1 MVWKMNSDLLIKQ
14 FTINI
19 LVYLVTFKIL
29 NIKITS
35 CRQWVKITS
44 ASVLTTIIY
53 AILKKYMAIPFL
65 IIVSFILQNI
75 FLSFFIKENISIFIT
90 NLVANA
96 ITYIIYTLA
105 TIIEILPLTILNIN
119 NNFCNFILITLI
131 SIILF
136 YIFSKIKRIKNGI
149 KFLRDTKSQ
158 EYVEVIAINISIAVI
173 FVYTLFGNYYG
184 NLTRHILISFIILG
198 IIMFVMIQ
206 KTLVLYYKQKLLE
219 KTMADYENEIKQK
232 DEEIKA
238 LSDEKFKISKINHE
252 FYNRQ
257 KALEMTV
264 NEFINNTNME
274 VGRELAI
281 TNKINSLSKEYSNK
295 MKSIKQVEKLSLTG
309 IEEID
314 EMFKYMQSECIKNNI
329 DFKLRIEGNVYPLI
343 NNIIEKDRL
352 VTLIGDHLKDAIIAI
367 NFSRNK
373 FKSIIAILGIKNNCY
388 EFCICDTG
396 IEFQIETLLKLG
408 LEPVTTHKETGGT
421 GIGFI
426 STFETLKKCNA
437 SLIIDEKHEE
447 SNNDY
452 TKSVTIKF
460 DGKSQYIIK
469 SYRADKIKDKAE
481 DDRIIIKR
489 NDN

>member
-1 MVWKMNSDLLIKQ
+1 MNSDLLIKQ

-35 CRQWVKITS
+35 YRQWVKITS
-44 ASVLTTIIY
+44 ASVLTTITY

-136 YIFSKIKRIKNGI
+136 YIFSKIKRIKNGM

-158 EYVEVIAINISIAVI
+158 EYVEIIAINISIAVI
-173 FVYTLFGNYYG
+173 FVYTLLGNYYG

-198 IIMFVMIQ
+198 TIMFVMIQ

-232 DEEIKA
+232 DEKIKV
-238 LSDEKFKISKINHE
+238 LSEEKFKISKINHE

-264 NEFINNTNME
+264 NDFINNTNME

-314 EMFKYMQSECIKNNI
+314 EMFKYMQIECIKNNI
-329 DFKLRIEGNVYPLI
+329 DFKLKIEGNVYPLV

-367 NFSRNK
+367 NFSKNK

-388 EFCICDTG
+388 EFCVCDTG

>member
-1 MVWKMNSDLLIKQ
+1 
-14 FTINI
+14 
-19 LVYLVTFKIL
+19 
-29 NIKITS
+29 
-35 CRQWVKITS
+35 
-44 ASVLTTIIY
+44 
-53 AILKKYMAIPFL
+53 MAIPFL

-136 YIFSKIKRIKNGI
+136 YIFSKIKRIKNGM

-158 EYVEVIAINISIAVI
+158 EYVEIIAINISIAVI

-232 DEEIKA
+232 DEKIKV
-238 LSDEKFKISKINHE
+238 LSEEKFKISKINHE

-264 NEFINNTNME
+264 NDFINNTNME

-295 MKSIKQVEKLSLTG
+295 MKSIKQVEKLSITG

-314 EMFKYMQSECIKNNI
+314 EMFKYMQIECIKNNI
-329 DFKLRIEGNVYPLI
+329 DFKLKIEGNVYPLV

-367 NFSRNK
+367 NFSKNK

-460 DGKSQYIIK
+460 DGKRQYIIK

>member
-1 MVWKMNSDLLIKQ
+1 
-14 FTINI
+14 
-19 LVYLVTFKIL
+19 
-29 NIKITS
+29 
-35 CRQWVKITS
+35 
-44 ASVLTTIIY
+44 
-53 AILKKYMAIPFL
+53 MAIPFL

-136 YIFSKIKRIKNGI
+136 YIFSKIKRIKNGM

-158 EYVEVIAINISIAVI
+158 EYVEIIAINISIAVI

-232 DEEIKA
+232 DEKIKV
-238 LSDEKFKISKINHE
+238 LSEEKFKISKINHE

-264 NEFINNTNME
+264 NDFINTTNME

-295 MKSIKQVEKLSLTG
+295 MKSIKQVEKLSITG

-314 EMFKYMQSECIKNNI
+314 EMFKYMQIECIKNNI
-329 DFKLRIEGNVYPLI
+329 DFKLKIEGNVYPLI

-367 NFSRNK
+367 NFSKNK

-388 EFCICDTG
+388 EFCVCDTG

>member
-1 MVWKMNSDLLIKQ
+1 MNSDLLIKQ

-35 CRQWVKITS
+35 YRQWVKIIS
-44 ASVLTTIIY
+44 ASVLTTITY

-136 YIFSKIKRIKNGI
+136 YIFSKIKRIKNGM

-158 EYVEVIAINISIAVI
+158 EYVEIIAINISIAVI

-206 KTLVLYYKQKLLE
+206 KTLVLYYKQKLFE

-232 DEEIKA
+232 DEKIKV

-264 NEFINNTNME
+264 NDFINNTNME

-295 MKSIKQVEKLSLTG
+295 MNSIKQVEKLPLTG

-329 DFKLRIEGNVYPLI
+329 DFKLKIEGNVYPLV

>member
-1 MVWKMNSDLLIKQ
+1 MNSDLLIKQ

-35 CRQWVKITS
+35 YRQWVKITS
-44 ASVLTTIIY
+44 ASVLTTITY

-136 YIFSKIKRIKNGI
+136 YIFSKIKRIKNGM

-158 EYVEVIAINISIAVI
+158 EYVEIIAINISIAVI

-198 IIMFVMIQ
+198 TIMFVMIQ

-232 DEEIKA
+232 DEKIKV
-238 LSDEKFKISKINHE
+238 LSEEKFKISKINHE

-264 NEFINNTNME
+264 NDFINNTNME

-329 DFKLRIEGNVYPLI
+329 DFKLKIEGNVYPLI
-343 NNIIEKDRL
+343 NNFIEKDRL

-367 NFSRNK
+367 NFSKNK

-388 EFCICDTG
+388 EFCVCDTG

>member
-1 MVWKMNSDLLIKQ
+1 
-14 FTINI
+14 
-19 LVYLVTFKIL
+19 
-29 NIKITS
+29 
-35 CRQWVKITS
+35 
-44 ASVLTTIIY
+44 
-53 AILKKYMAIPFL
+53 MAIPFL

-136 YIFSKIKRIKNGI
+136 YIFSKIKRIKNGM

-158 EYVEVIAINISIAVI
+158 EYVEIIAINISIAVI

-198 IIMFVMIQ
+198 TIMFVMIQ

-232 DEEIKA
+232 DEKIKV
-238 LSDEKFKISKINHE
+238 LSEEKFKISKINHE

-264 NEFINNTNME
+264 NDFINNTNME

-314 EMFKYMQSECIKNNI
+314 EMFKYMQIECIKNNI
-329 DFKLRIEGNVYPLI
+329 DFKLKIEGNVYPLV

-367 NFSRNK
+367 NFSKNR

-460 DGKSQYIIK
+460 DGKRQYIIK

-481 DDRIIIKR
+481 DERIIIKR

>member
-1 MVWKMNSDLLIKQ
+1 MNSDLLIKQ

-35 CRQWVKITS
+35 YRQWVKITS
-44 ASVLTTIIY
+44 ASVLTTITY

-136 YIFSKIKRIKNGI
+136 YIFSKIKRIKNGM

-158 EYVEVIAINISIAVI
+158 EYVEIIAINISIAVI

-206 KTLVLYYKQKLLE
+206 KTLVLYYKQKLFE

-232 DEEIKA
+232 DEKIKV
-238 LSDEKFKISKINHE
+238 LSEEKFKISKINHE

-264 NEFINNTNME
+264 NDFINNTNME

-295 MKSIKQVEKLSLTG
+295 MNSIKQVEKLPLTG

-329 DFKLRIEGNVYPLI
+329 DFKLKIEGNVYPLV

-367 NFSRNK
+367 NFSKNK

-388 EFCICDTG
+388 EFCVCDTG

>member
-1 MVWKMNSDLLIKQ
+1 MNSDLLIKQ

-35 CRQWVKITS
+35 YRQWVKITS
-44 ASVLTTIIY
+44 ASVLTTITY

-65 IIVSFILQNI
+65 TIVSFILQNI

-136 YIFSKIKRIKNGI
+136 YIFSKIKRIKNGM

-158 EYVEVIAINISIAVI
+158 EYVEIIAINISIAVI

-198 IIMFVMIQ
+198 TIMFVMIQ

-232 DEEIKA
+232 DEKIKV
-238 LSDEKFKISKINHE
+238 LSEEKFKISKINHE

-264 NEFINNTNME
+264 NDFINNTNME

-295 MKSIKQVEKLSLTG
+295 MNSIKQVEKLPLTG

-329 DFKLRIEGNVYPLI
+329 DFKLKIEGNVYPLV

-388 EFCICDTG
+388 EFCVCDTG

>member
-1 MVWKMNSDLLIKQ
+1 
-14 FTINI
+14 
-19 LVYLVTFKIL
+19 
-29 NIKITS
+29 
-35 CRQWVKITS
+35 
-44 ASVLTTIIY
+44 
-53 AILKKYMAIPFL
+53 MAIPFL

-136 YIFSKIKRIKNGI
+136 YIFSKIKRIKNGM

-158 EYVEVIAINISIAVI
+158 EYVEIIAINISIAVI

-198 IIMFVMIQ
+198 TIMFVMIQ

-232 DEEIKA
+232 DEKIKV
-238 LSDEKFKISKINHE
+238 LSEEKFKISKINHE

-257 KALEMTV
+257 KALEMSV
-264 NEFINNTNME
+264 NDFINNTNME

-314 EMFKYMQSECIKNNI
+314 EMFKYMQIECIKNNI
-329 DFKLRIEGNVYPLI
+329 DFKLKIEGNVYPLV

-367 NFSRNK
+367 NFSKNR

>member
-1 MVWKMNSDLLIKQ
+1 MGKDYKCKR
-14 FTINI
+14 INNNNI
-19 LVYLVTFKIL
+19 C
-29 NIKITS
+29 NIKE
-35 CRQWVKITS
+35 
-44 ASVLTTIIY
+44 IY
-53 AILKKYMAIPFL
+53 GNL
-65 IIVSFILQNI
+65 

-136 YIFSKIKRIKNGI
+136 YIFSKIKRIKNGM

-158 EYVEVIAINISIAVI
+158 EYVEIIAINISIAVI

-198 IIMFVMIQ
+198 TIMFVMIQ

-232 DEEIKA
+232 DEKIKV
-238 LSDEKFKISKINHE
+238 LSEEKFKISKINHE

-264 NEFINNTNME
+264 NDFINNTNME

-314 EMFKYMQSECIKNNI
+314 EMFKYMQIECIKNNI
-329 DFKLRIEGNVYPLI
+329 DFKLKIEGNVYPLV

-367 NFSRNK
+367 NFSKNK

>member
-1 MVWKMNSDLLIKQ
+1 MGKDYKCKR
-14 FTINI
+14 INNNNI
-19 LVYLVTFKIL
+19 C
-29 NIKITS
+29 NIKE
-35 CRQWVKITS
+35 
-44 ASVLTTIIY
+44 IY
-53 AILKKYMAIPFL
+53 GNPIFNNC
-65 IIVSFILQNI
+65 FIYIQNI

-136 YIFSKIKRIKNGI
+136 YIFSKIKRIKNGM

-158 EYVEVIAINISIAVI
+158 EYVEIIAINISIAVI

-198 IIMFVMIQ
+198 TIMFVMIQ

-232 DEEIKA
+232 DEKIKV
-238 LSDEKFKISKINHE
+238 LSEEKFKISKINHE

-264 NEFINNTNME
+264 NDFINNTNME

-314 EMFKYMQSECIKNNI
+314 EMFKYMQIECIKNNI
-329 DFKLRIEGNVYPLI
+329 DFKLKIEGNVYPLV

-367 NFSRNK
+367 NFSKNK

>member
-1 MVWKMNSDLLIKQ
+1 MNSDLLIKQ

-35 CRQWVKITS
+35 YRQWVKITS
-44 ASVLTTIIY
+44 ASVLTTITY

-136 YIFSKIKRIKNGI
+136 YIFSKIKRIKNGM

-158 EYVEVIAINISIAVI
+158 EYVEIIAINISIAVI

-198 IIMFVMIQ
+198 TIMFVMIQ

-232 DEEIKA
+232 DEKIKV
-238 LSDEKFKISKINHE
+238 LSEEKFKISKINHE

-264 NEFINNTNME
+264 NDFINNTNME

-295 MKSIKQVEKLSLTG
+295 MNSIKQVEKLPLTG

-329 DFKLRIEGNVYPLI
+329 DFKLKIEGNVYPLV

-447 SNNDY
+447 SNNGY

>member
-1 MVWKMNSDLLIKQ
+1 
-14 FTINI
+14 
-19 LVYLVTFKIL
+19 
-29 NIKITS
+29 
-35 CRQWVKITS
+35 
-44 ASVLTTIIY
+44 
-53 AILKKYMAIPFL
+53 MAIPFL

-136 YIFSKIKRIKNGI
+136 YIFSKIKRIKNGM

-158 EYVEVIAINISIAVI
+158 EYVEIIAINISIAVI

-198 IIMFVMIQ
+198 TIMFVMIQ

-232 DEEIKA
+232 DEKIKV
-238 LSDEKFKISKINHE
+238 LSEEKFKISKINHE

-264 NEFINNTNME
+264 NDFINNTNME

-281 TNKINSLSKEYSNK
+281 TNKINSLSKEYSSK

-314 EMFKYMQSECIKNNI
+314 EMFKYMQIECIKNNI
-329 DFKLRIEGNVYPLI
+329 DFKLKIEGNVYPLI

-367 NFSRNK
+367 NFSKNK

-388 EFCICDTG
+388 EFCVCDTG

>member
-1 MVWKMNSDLLIKQ
+1 MNSDLLIKQ

-35 CRQWVKITS
+35 YRQWVKITS
-44 ASVLTTIIY
+44 ASVLTTITY

-136 YIFSKIKRIKNGI
+136 YIFSKIKRIKNGM

-158 EYVEVIAINISIAVI
+158 EYVEIIAINISIAVI

-198 IIMFVMIQ
+198 TIMFVMIQ

-232 DEEIKA
+232 DEKIKV
-238 LSDEKFKISKINHE
+238 LSEEKFKISKINHE

-264 NEFINNTNME
+264 NDFINNTNME

-314 EMFKYMQSECIKNNI
+314 EMFKYMQIECIKNNI
-329 DFKLRIEGNVYPLI
+329 DFKLKIEGNVYPLV

-352 VTLIGDHLKDAIIAI
+352 VTLIWDHLKDAIIAI
-367 NFSRNK
+367 NFSKNK

>member
-1 MVWKMNSDLLIKQ
+1 
-14 FTINI
+14 
-19 LVYLVTFKIL
+19 
-29 NIKITS
+29 
-35 CRQWVKITS
+35 
-44 ASVLTTIIY
+44 
-53 AILKKYMAIPFL
+53 MAIPFL

-136 YIFSKIKRIKNGI
+136 YIFSKIKRIKNGM

-158 EYVEVIAINISIAVI
+158 EYVEIIAINISIAVI

-198 IIMFVMIQ
+198 TIMFVMIQ

-232 DEEIKA
+232 DEKIKV
-238 LSDEKFKISKINHE
+238 LSEEKFKISKINHE

-264 NEFINNTNME
+264 NDFINNTNME

-295 MKSIKQVEKLSLTG
+295 MNSIKQVEKLSLTG

-314 EMFKYMQSECIKNNI
+314 EMFKYMQIECIKNNI
-329 DFKLRIEGNVYPLI
+329 DFKLKIEGNVYPLV

-367 NFSRNK
+367 NFSKNK

>member
-1 MVWKMNSDLLIKQ
+1 
-14 FTINI
+14 
-19 LVYLVTFKIL
+19 
-29 NIKITS
+29 
-35 CRQWVKITS
+35 
-44 ASVLTTIIY
+44 
-53 AILKKYMAIPFL
+53 MAIPFL

-136 YIFSKIKRIKNGI
+136 YIFSKIKRIKNGM

-158 EYVEVIAINISIAVI
+158 EYVEIIAINISIAVI

-198 IIMFVMIQ
+198 TIMFVMIQ

-232 DEEIKA
+232 DEKIKV
-238 LSDEKFKISKINHE
+238 LSEEKFKISKINHE

-264 NEFINNTNME
+264 NDFINNTNME

-329 DFKLRIEGNVYPLI
+329 DFKLKIEGNVYPLV

>member
-1 MVWKMNSDLLIKQ
+1 MNSDLLIKQ

-35 CRQWVKITS
+35 YRQWVKITS
-44 ASVLTTIIY
+44 ASVLTTITY

-136 YIFSKIKRIKNGI
+136 YIFSKIKRIKNGM

-158 EYVEVIAINISIAVI
+158 EYVEIIAINISIAVI
-173 FVYTLFGNYYG
+173 FVHTLFGNYYG

-198 IIMFVMIQ
+198 TIMFVMIQ

-232 DEEIKA
+232 DEKIKV
-238 LSDEKFKISKINHE
+238 LSEEKFKISKINHE

-264 NEFINNTNME
+264 NDFINNTNME

-314 EMFKYMQSECIKNNI
+314 EMFKYMQIECIKNNI
-329 DFKLRIEGNVYPLI
+329 DFKLKIEGNVYPLV

-367 NFSRNK
+367 NFSKNR

>member
-1 MVWKMNSDLLIKQ
+1 MLIS
-14 FTINI
+14 
-19 LVYLVTFKIL
+19 V
-29 NIKITS
+29 IKIKL
-35 CRQWVKITS
+35 QK
-44 ASVLTTIIY
+44 L
-53 AILKKYMAIPFL
+53 L
-65 IIVSFILQNI
+65 FILSIVNGR
-75 FLSFFIKENISIFIT
+75 ISII
-90 NLVANA
+90 VANA

-136 YIFSKIKRIKNGI
+136 YIFSKIKRIKNGM

-158 EYVEVIAINISIAVI
+158 EYVEIIAINISIAVI

-198 IIMFVMIQ
+198 TIMFVMIQ
-206 KTLVLYYKQKLLE
+206 KTLVLYYKQKLFE

-232 DEEIKA
+232 DEKIKV
-238 LSDEKFKISKINHE
+238 LSEEKFKISKINHE

-264 NEFINNTNME
+264 NDFINNTNME

-314 EMFKYMQSECIKNNI
+314 EMFKYMQIECIKNNI
-329 DFKLRIEGNVYPLI
+329 DFKLKIEGNVYPLV

-367 NFSRNK
+367 NFSKNK

-460 DGKSQYIIK
+460 DGKRQYIIK

>member
-1 MVWKMNSDLLIKQ
+1 M
-14 FTINI
+14 
-19 LVYLVTFKIL
+19 
-29 NIKITS
+29 
-35 CRQWVKITS
+35 
-44 ASVLTTIIY
+44 
-53 AILKKYMAIPFL
+53 
-65 IIVSFILQNI
+65 
-75 FLSFFIKENISIFIT
+75 
-90 NLVANA
+90 
-96 ITYIIYTLA
+96 
-105 TIIEILPLTILNIN
+105 
-119 NNFCNFILITLI
+119 
-131 SIILF
+131 
-136 YIFSKIKRIKNGI
+136 

-158 EYVEVIAINISIAVI
+158 EYVEIIAINISIAVI

-198 IIMFVMIQ
+198 TIMFVMIQ

-232 DEEIKA
+232 DEKIKV
-238 LSDEKFKISKINHE
+238 LSEEKFKISKINHE

-264 NEFINNTNME
+264 NDFINNTNME

-295 MKSIKQVEKLSLTG
+295 MNSIKQVEKLPLTG

-329 DFKLRIEGNVYPLI
+329 DFKLKIEGNVYPLV